1 MLQGEPDKYQGSVAN
16 IAAPCPQG
24 TEGFEAHMDRLMELT
39 EYMVRRIKSM
49 PDKFYLLMEPECVNV
64 SFWYI
69 PSRLRN
75 ATKNNDWE
83 QELGKVL
90 FWQNFTLVEFYLG
103 LFLNV
108 RQLYKLLL
116 VQKSFTQISQVFD

>member
-1 MLQGEPDKYQGSVAN
+1 
-16 IAAPCPQG
+16 
-24 TEGFEAHMDRLMELT
+24 MDRLMELT

-83 QELGKVL
+83 QELGKV
-90 FWQNFTLVEFYLG
+90 WYLVEFYFC

-116 VQKSFTQISQVFD
+116 V